1 MAKLKI
7 YGAPMSRAFRT
18 IWCANEI
25 GVDYELIPVAPADAK
40 GHADVKRLNPNGS
53 IPVID
58 DDGVVLWES
67 MAINLYLA
75 NKGKKLWPEDEAVRG
90 HCGQWT
96 LWAVNN
102 LEADLLNVLLN
113 KMRQTPSD
121 DVANAS
127 REKLKGPLAILN
139 TYLQNRQYL
148 CGNEFTV
155 GDLNVASVLAWGQM
169 VKLDMSAYPKVQE
182 WLQRCLSRPG
192 ADMNKVKSAAAE

>member
-7 YGAPMSRAFRT
+7 YGSPMSRAFRT

-25 GVDYELIPVAPADAK
+25 GVDYDLIPVMPADAK
-40 GHADVKRLNPNGS
+40 SNSDVTRLNPNGS

-58 DDGVVLWES
+58 DDGVVVWES

-75 NKGKKLWPEDEAVRG
+75 NKGSKLWPEDEAVRA

-96 LWAVNN
+96 LWAVTN
-102 LEADLLNVLLN
+102 LETDLLNVLLN
-113 KMRQTPSD
+113 KMRQTVSE

-127 REKLKGPLAILN
+127 REKLKGPLGILN

-169 VKLDMSAYPKVQE
+169 VKLDMSAYPNVQQ

-192 ADMNKVKSAAAE
+192 ADMKNVKSAAA